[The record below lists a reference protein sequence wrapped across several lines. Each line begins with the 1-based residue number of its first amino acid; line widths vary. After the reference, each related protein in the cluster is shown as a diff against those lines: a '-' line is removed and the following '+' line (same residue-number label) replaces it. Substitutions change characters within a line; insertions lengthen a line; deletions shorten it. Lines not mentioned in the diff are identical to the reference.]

1 MRVRLDTKAW
11 ADFGAIRYKVEWE
24 TINTKRSD
32 NNDFNYD
39 DDLTA
44 HARCFPES
52 EYNLARAFAQQVL
65 THNNPFC
72 GLVSITQQTVTWFV
86 EEDKVAQWQDTS
98 DPEYIDSPTTKPPH
112 LSGK

>member
-1 MRVRLDTKAW
+1 MRVRLDTNDW

-24 TINTKRSD
+24 TINTQRSD

-65 THNNPFC
+65 NHNSPFC
-72 GLVSITQQTVTWFV
+72 GLVSITQQI
-86 EEDKVAQWQDTS
+86 EELLKASVRM
-98 DPEYIDSPTTKPPH
+98 PNREEGKPH
-112 LSGK
+112 RRL